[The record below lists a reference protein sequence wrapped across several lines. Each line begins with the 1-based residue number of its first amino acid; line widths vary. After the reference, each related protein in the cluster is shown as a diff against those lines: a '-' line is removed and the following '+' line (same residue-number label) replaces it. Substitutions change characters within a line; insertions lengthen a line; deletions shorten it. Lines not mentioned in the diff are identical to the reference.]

1 MLAQRP
7 PLDDLDLHQVV
18 ELAPDRHPAAVY
30 LGRLATGSR
39 RSMRAALDRIAALA
53 APGTSVEIFPW
64 SRLRYVH
71 TQALR
76 ARLVEQGLAPSTVA
90 RHLAALR
97 GVLREAWQLGQ
108 LSTDD
113 FTRAAAVQAPRGSR
127 LLRGRALTAREV
139 AALFSA
145 CDDARPAGARDRA
158 LLALLYGGGLR
169 RAEVAGLELDDLEGE
184 AVAVRVRGKGDRER
198 RVPLPGGARRAVLA
212 WLTLRGRT
220 AGPLLRAVRGRAV
233 LDGGMG
239 AQSVFEAL
247 VRLAKR
253 AGVNALSPH
262 DLRRT
267 YVSDLLDAGADI
279 ATVQRLAGHALVTTT
294 ARYDRRGDAAAER
307 TADLLRVPV

>member
-1 MLAQRP
+1 
-7 PLDDLDLHQVV
+7 
-18 ELAPDRHPAAVY
+18 
-30 LGRLATGSR
+30 
-39 RSMRAALDRIAALA
+39 MRAALDRIAALA

-113 FTRAAAVQAPRGSR
+113 YTRAAAVQAPRGSR

-139 AALFSA
+139 AALFAA

-169 RAEVAGLELDDLEGE
+169 RAEVASLELADLEGE
-184 AVAVRVRGKGDRER
+184 AVALRVRGKGDRER

-253 AGVNALSPH
+253 AGVKALSPH

-307 TADLLRVPV
+307 TVDLLRVPF

>member
-7 PLDDLDLHQVV
+7 PLDDLDLHEVV

-30 LGRLATGSR
+30 LARLATGSR

-53 APGTSVEIFPW
+53 APGTPVEAFPW
-64 SRLRYVH
+64 SRLRYAH

-113 FTRAAAVQAPRGSR
+113 YTRAAAVQAPRGSR

-145 CDDARPAGARDRA
+145 CDDTRPAGARDRA

-169 RAEVAGLELDDLEGE
+169 RAEVASLELADLEGE

-212 WLTLRGRT
+212 WLTLRGSA

-253 AGVNALSPH
+253 AGVKPLSPH

-279 ATVQRLAGHALVTTT
+279 ATVQRLAGHSLVTTT

-307 TADLLRVPV
+307 TADLLRVPF